1 MCPLEASPSFIN
13 VHLLQ
18 AWAGVQR
25 QIRCHHLC
33 HQGIL
38 SLRGRRGVIGEQRF
52 DKVIDEK
59 NGVEGFT

>member
-1 MCPLEASPSFIN
+1 MN